1 MRHAVR
7 HNTSSLLALKGAYRI
22 VKDQKT
28 QHPANPIGIS
38 FAVHPAT
45 IFCSLRPGVLRNPA
59 RGRANNNI
67 GKVLSESQE
76 TKIEKNPPILPFL
89 ISLVF
94 GRFFAISIHVPVKE
108 KGKPL

>member
-45 IFCSLRPGVLRNPA
+45 ICLQFATWRV
-59 RGRANNNI
+59 
-67 GKVLSESQE
+67 
-76 TKIEKNPPILPFL
+76 EKTLPEVGQT
-89 ISLVF
+89 I
-94 GRFFAISIHVPVKE
+94 I
-108 KGKPL
+108 